1 MVCFPIMNRRLVYC
15 PCFSSLSLCCL
26 GLLATALAC
35 LLGCSNGTTVRTAAS
50 APRDAAPVLVGD
62 VVQKPMPVELRGI
75 GNVQAYSTVSIK
87 AQISG
92 EITQVHFEE
101 GREVN
106 RGDLLFTIDPRPFE
120 AALKQAEANR
130 SQAQAQSQQ
139 ARANL
144 AKDTAEAKNAEAEAA
159 RYAQLFKA
167 GVAAAEVYDQ
177 FRTKADAQKAAVQ
190 ADESAI
196 QAAESAIQS
205 YEAAI
210 ENARLQLA
218 YTAIRA
224 PMDGRTGSLLVHRG
238 NLVKANENPPL
249 VVINQIHPIYVSF
262 AVPEQH
268 LPEIK
273 RRMAEGKLKVQAL
286 PKDGSRPATGELT
299 FVDNTIDLTTS
310 TITLKG
316 VFANEDNSLWPGQFV
331 DAVLTLT
338 TQTNAVVVPSQAIQ
352 SGQQGQFVFVVKSD
366 STVESRPV
374 VVNRRGE
381 RESVIGKGLQ
391 PGERVVTEGQL
402 RLVPGARVRETKSSA
417 EERP

>member
-1 MVCFPIMNRRLVYC
+1 M
-15 PCFSSLSLCCL
+15 
-26 GLLATALAC
+26 
-35 LLGCSNGTTVRTAAS
+35 RTAAS
-50 APRDAAPVLVGD
+50 APREAAPVIVGR
-62 VVQKPMPVELRGI
+62 VVQKPVPVELRAI
-75 GNVQAYSTVSIK
+75 GNVQAYTTVSIK

-92 EITQVHFEE
+92 EVTQVHFVE
-101 GREVN
+101 GQDVK
-106 RGDLLFTIDPRPFE
+106 RGHLLFTIDPRPFE
-120 AALKQAEANR
+120 AALKQAEANL
-130 SQAQAQSQQ
+130 SQAQAHLKQ

-167 GVAAAEVYDQ
+167 GVAAAEQYDQ
-177 FRTKADAQKAAVQ
+177 FRTKADALKAALL

-196 QAAESAIQS
+196 QASESAIQAF
-205 YEAAI
+205 EAAI

-238 NLVKANENPPL
+238 NLVKANENPAL

-273 RRMAEGKLKVQAL
+273 RRMAQGKLQVRAI
-286 PKDGSRPATGELT
+286 PKDGGHPATGELT
-299 FVDNTIDLTTS
+299 FVDNAIDLTTS
-310 TITLKG
+310 TIVLKG

-338 TQTNAVVVPSQAIQ
+338 TQNDAIVVPSQAIQ
-352 SGQQGQFVFVVKSD
+352 SGQQGQFVFVVKAD
-366 STVESRPV
+366 STVESRTV

-381 RESVIGKGLQ
+381 QETVIDKGLQ
-391 PGERVVTEGQL
+391 PGERVVLEGQL
-402 RLVPGARVRETKSSA
+402 RLVPGARVREMKSNP